1 MLYSFKIQTIVVTL
15 LVTPWHLPFCSG
27 FLPHHK
33 SNDPTVFQ
41 TKEKSTIGKYKY
53 DIGLGKNSPIIPKM
67 LPFNHTV
74 PFDDDIHSTTTTW
87 QNVYQ
92 ACRFL
97 PEYESEREFPSPYE
111 RRTSPTNCEI
121 PLKSKSIRSI
131 SNRGNKN
138 AVIQPKRY
146 LEDVLVVL
154 KDNDQQRHDLVAN
167 ENNRLPVMLLPNKS
181 NQKLDLNSVWVEML
195 IHNQQQNTQM
205 MDTVT
210 K

>member
-15 LVTPWHLPFCSG
+15 LVTAWHLPFCSG

-41 TKEKSTIGKYKY
+41 KEIKPTIGKYKY
-53 DIGLGKNSPIIPKM
+53 DLGLGKNSPIIPKM

-74 PFDDDIHSTTTTW
+74 PFDDDIHSTTTW

-97 PEYESEREFPSPYE
+97 PEYESERAFPSPYE
-111 RRTSPTNCEI
+111 RRTSPTNYES
-121 PLKSKSIRSI
+121 PLKSIRSI
-131 SNRGNKN
+131 SNKGNKN

-167 ENNRLPVMLLPNKS
+167 ANNRLPVMLLPNKS

-205 MDTVT
+205 INTVT